1 MANFTT
7 EQLRNI
13 VLIGHG
19 SSGKTTLAEA
29 MLFDTGVLSRRGRVE
44 DGTTAADWDEEAIR
58 RKQSVAASVV
68 ACEYKGVKLNILD
81 TPGFLDFAG
90 EAKGA
95 VSVADV
101 GLVLMDS
108 VSGVEVG
115 TELGWGYLDE
125 RQLPRAVFVNKMD
138 RENAQFERVV
148 GLLREVFGGTIVP
161 VFLPIGEGSEFK
173 GVVDVIALKAYMGE
187 AATVAEIP
195 ASMSDAVEEARTKL
209 VEAAAEG
216 DDELIMKYLDGEE
229 LSAAEIARGLRA
241 GIANNA
247 IVPVFCGSAV
257 SNLAVRPLMD
267 ALVAY
272 LPSPAQRPPVS
283 AKRPNGDEVELS
295 AAATGPLAVVVWK
308 TVADPYVGKVSYF
321 RVVSGTIHGDAR
333 LWSLPGANEER
344 IAQVF
349 YPRGKEQLAATAL
362 VSGDIGGVTKLA
374 NTGTNDTL
382 SEKASSFEL
391 PRPVYPEP
399 LYSVAISPKTKAD
412 SAKMGPALNRVTEE
426 DPSLSWR
433 QEQGTNETILSGMG
447 EQHIELA
454 VRRMETKFGVGL
466 LTAVPKVPYRESIT
480 KSASDYHRHKKQ
492 TGGAGQFG
500 EVHMEIKPLPT
511 GSGFEFDT
519 TRVFGGAIQ
528 NSFFP
533 SIEKGIRSRL
543 AEGPLAGY
551 PVVDVRCEVYDGKM
565 HPVDSK
571 DIAFQIAGREV
582 FKKTFLAAGPALL
595 EPIMDVHIT
604 VPEEYMGDI
613 MGDLNTRRGRVQG
626 MEQVKGKGIITA
638 QVPLAEMQRYAIELR
653 SITQGRGFY
662 TMRLSHYDPVPSH
675 IAEGII
681 AHSKKDRV
689 EAEDE

>member
-44 DGTTAADWDEEAIR
+44 DGTTAADWDDEAIR

-95 VSVADV
+95 VSVADA
-101 GLVLMDS
+101 GLVLLDS

-148 GLLREVFGGTIVP
+148 GLLREAFGGTIVP

-173 GVVDVIALKAYMGE
+173 GVVDVIARKAYMGE

-195 ASMSDAVEEARTKL
+195 AGMSGAVEEARTKL

-229 LSAAEIARGLRA
+229 LSSEEITRGLRA

-257 SNLAVRPLMD
+257 SNLAVRPLLD
-267 ALVAY
+267 AMVAY
-272 LPSPAQRPPVS
+272 LPSPAQRPPAT
-283 AKRPNGDEVELS
+283 AKRPNGDEVELF

-321 RVVSGTIHGDAR
+321 RVVSGTFHGDAR
-333 LWSLPGANEER
+333 LWSMPGANEER

-362 VSGDIGGVTKLA
+362 VAGDIGGVTKLA

-382 SEKASSFEL
+382 SEKTSSFEL

-511 GSGFEFDT
+511 GTGFEFDT

-582 FKKTFLAAGPALL
+582 FKKTFLAAGPVLL

-626 MEQVKGKGIITA
+626 MEQIKGKGIITA

-662 TMRLSHYDPVPSH
+662 TMKLSHYDPVPSH

-681 AHSKKDRV
+681 AQSKKERV

>member
-173 GVVDVIALKAYMGE
+173 GVVDVIALKAYLGE

-333 LWSLPGANEER
+333 LWSMPGANEER

-362 VSGDIGGVTKLA
+362 VAGDIGGVTKLA

>member
-7 EQLRNI
+7 EHLRNI

-19 SSGKTTLAEA
+19 GSGKTTLAEA

-44 DGTTAADWDEEAIR
+44 DGTTTADWDEEAIR

-68 ACEYKGVKLNILD
+68 ACEHKGYKLNILD

-95 VSVADV
+95 VSVADA
-101 GLVLMDS
+101 GLVLMDP

-148 GLLREVFGGTIVP
+148 GLLRETFSGTIVP
-161 VFLPIGEGSEFK
+161 AFLPIGEGSEFK
-173 GVVDVIALKAYMGE
+173 GVVDVIALKAYLGE

-195 ASMSDAVEEARTKL
+195 AGMSDAVEEARTKL

-216 DDELIMKYLDGEE
+216 DDDLIMKYLDGEE
-229 LSAAEIARGLRA
+229 LSSEEIARGLRA
-241 GIANNA
+241 GIANGA
-247 IVPVFCGSAV
+247 IVPVFCGSAA
-257 SNLAVRPLMD
+257 SNIAMRPLMD
-267 ALVAY
+267 ALIAY
-272 LPSPAQRPPVS
+272 LPSPTQRPPAS
-283 AKRPNGDEVELS
+283 AQRPNGDEVELH
-295 AAATGPLAVVVWK
+295 AVATGPLAVVVWK

-321 RVVSGTIHGDAR
+321 RVVSGTIHGDTR
-333 LWSLPGANEER
+333 LWSMPSANEER

-349 YPRGKEQLAATAL
+349 YPRGKEQLATTAL
-362 VSGDIGGVTKLA
+362 VAGDIGGVTKLA

-466 LTAVPKVPYRESIT
+466 VTAVPKVPYRESIT

-519 TRVFGGAIQ
+519 SRVFGGAIQ

-626 MEQVKGKGIITA
+626 MEQVKGKGIISA
-638 QVPLAEMQRYAIELR
+638 QVPLAEMQRYAIDLR

-662 TMRLSHYDPVPSH
+662 TMKLSHYDPVPAH

-681 AHSKKDRV
+681 AQSKKDRV
-689 EAEDE
+689 EAEEE

>member
-44 DGTTAADWDEEAIR
+44 DGTTTADWDEEAIR

-101 GLVLMDS
+101 GLVLLDS

-195 ASMSDAVEEARTKL
+195 AGMSDAVEEARTKL

-216 DDELIMKYLDGEE
+216 DDELIMKYLDGED
-229 LSAAEIARGLRA
+229 LSSEEITRGLRA

-247 IVPVFCGSAV
+247 IVPVFCGSAA
-257 SNLAVRPLMD
+257 SNLAVRPLLD

-333 LWSLPGANEER
+333 LWSMPGANEER

-362 VSGDIGGVTKLA
+362 VAGDIGGVTKLA

-519 TRVFGGAIQ
+519 SRVFGGAIQ

-662 TMRLSHYDPVPSH
+662 TMKLSHYDPVPSH

-681 AHSKKDRV
+681 AQSKKDRV